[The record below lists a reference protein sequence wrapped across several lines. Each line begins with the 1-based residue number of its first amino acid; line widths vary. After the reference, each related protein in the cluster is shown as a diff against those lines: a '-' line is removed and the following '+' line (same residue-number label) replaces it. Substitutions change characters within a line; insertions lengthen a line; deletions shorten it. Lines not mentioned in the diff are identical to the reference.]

1 MNLFQ
6 RLFFLWR
13 KRTSESEIP
22 CAPLR
27 SFFEYR
33 ERAPEVLRY
42 LRRAR
47 GIARRDLELIVIDN
61 EEEPAWQVSHV
72 IERLLPEVKLLTIV
86 SERQEYFSELA
97 QDAFEEYGLL
107 VAQTDTRGGKPVG
120 NLVLNLGEWEKQL
133 DILSGEGYNNIS
145 N

>member
-13 KRTSESEIP
+13 KQTPESETP
-22 CAPLR
+22 CDPPR

-61 EEEPAWQVSHV
+61 EEEPAWQVGHV
-72 IERLLPEVKLLTIV
+72 IERLLSEVKLLTIV
-86 SERQEYFSELA
+86 SER
-97 QDAFEEYGLL
+97 
-107 VAQTDTRGGKPVG
+107 
-120 NLVLNLGEWEKQL
+120 
-133 DILSGEGYNNIS
+133 
-145 N
+145 